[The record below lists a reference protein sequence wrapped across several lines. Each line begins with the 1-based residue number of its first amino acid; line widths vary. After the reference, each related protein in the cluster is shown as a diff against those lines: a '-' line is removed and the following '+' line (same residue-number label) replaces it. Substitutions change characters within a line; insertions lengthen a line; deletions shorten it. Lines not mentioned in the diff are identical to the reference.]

1 MRDIYAD
8 LHIHIGKAQNKPIK
22 ITGSQKLTFENI
34 LKESAFRK
42 GLDLVGV
49 IDSASPLVLGEIKN
63 LIERGEL
70 TPLKEGGLEYRG
82 KTVVVLGAELE
93 TYEHNGGTPH
103 FLCFFPHYDN
113 ILEFSN
119 FVSQYISNINLSSQN
134 CKIPASQLLNIVESF
149 GGILI
154 PAHAFTP
161 FKSVYGS
168 TCKRLTDI
176 FSAEEV
182 KKIPAV
188 ELGLSA
194 DSLIADRIKELNSK
208 TFLSN
213 SDAHSL
219 SKIAREYNVVYVE
232 KPNYKEMLLA
242 LWNKKGR
249 FVKANYGLDPRLG
262 KYHRTKCLDCDN
274 VTELEPPVLK
284 CNKCGST
291 NIVKGVLDRITQIQD
306 FNKITPR
313 PEYHYQIPLEF
324 IPKVG
329 PKTINKLIE
338 AFGSEM
344 AVLHKASFDELKA
357 VVATDIAKNIILARQ
372 GRLEILSGGG
382 GGYGRIINV

>member
-1 MRDIYAD
+1 MQDIYAD

-42 GLDLVGV
+42 GLDLVGI
-49 IDSASPLVLGEIKN
+49 IDCASPLVLDEIKS
-63 LIERGEL
+63 LIQNREL
-70 TPLKEGGLEYRG
+70 TPLKEGGLEYKG

-93 TYEHNGGTPH
+93 TSEYNGGTPH
-103 FLCFFPHYDN
+103 FLCFFPYYEN

-119 FVSQYISNINLSSQN
+119 FISQYISNVNLSSQN
-134 CKIPASQLLNIVESF
+134 CKIPASQLLDITESF

-176 FSAEEV
+176 FSPEEI

-194 DSLIADRIKELNSK
+194 DSLIADRIKELHSK

-219 SKIAREYNVVYVE
+219 PKIAREYNVFYVE
-232 KPNYKEMLLA
+232 EPNYKEMLLA

-249 FVKANYGLDPRLG
+249 IVKANYGLDPRLG
-262 KYHRTKCLDCDN
+262 KYHRTKCLDCNN
-274 VTELEPPVLK
+274 VAELAPPILK

-291 NIVKGVLDRITQIQD
+291 NIVEGVLDRITQIQD
-306 FNKITPR
+306 FNEITPR
-313 PEYHYQIPLEF
+313 PEYHYQIPLEY

-329 PKTINKLIE
+329 PKAINKLIE

-344 AVLHKASFDELKA
+344 AVLHEASFDELKT
-357 VVATDIAKNIILARQ
+357 VVHPNVARNIVLARQ